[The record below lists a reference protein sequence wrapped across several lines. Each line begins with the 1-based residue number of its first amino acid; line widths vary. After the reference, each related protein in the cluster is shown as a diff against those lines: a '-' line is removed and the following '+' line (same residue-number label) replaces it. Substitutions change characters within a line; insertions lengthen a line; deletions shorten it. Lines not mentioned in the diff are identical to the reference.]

1 MTKFRVP
8 VCVQFN
14 AVVWVDAED
23 AAQAEEIATFRTRAR
38 FEGGLA
44 STDRR
49 ILDSVV
55 DTRGD
60 VYRRDNEMIEE
71 ED

>member
-8 VCVQFN
+8 VTISFN

-23 AAQAEEIATFRTRAR
+23 DAQAEEIATFRTRAR
-38 FEGGLA
+38 FESGLA
-44 STDRR
+44 SADRR
-49 ILDSVV
+49 VLDSVV
-55 DTRGD
+55 DTWGD
-60 VYRRDNEMIEE
+60 IYRRDNEMIEE